1 VLCARDR
8 NRILSHKFKQTNTK
22 HIAGMLA
29 EGMLTV
35 PSTSALSPAA
45 MDSLPQKVL
54 LADAVVDSRS
64 GSDHDVSDTEKDL
77 PDDLAQ
83 HLTKL
88 IGLPPPPGLGLDFG
102 AIAPAGRTPLRSKA
116 TLFSPLRSH
125 AEAFVP
131 KGLALAGGQR
141 VTSKAPGGGAE
152 AKAQGWTTVM
162 MRNVPHS
169 YTCDKLI
176 DLLESKGFAK
186 WFDFVYVPINFTK
199 CLGVGYA
206 FVNLTTPER
215 AEEFILAF
223 EGFDGW
229 DSSFSKTACSMHW
242 SVCQGLRENVKRYR
256 NSPLMSDDVP
266 AFFKPVLLKN
276 GVRIPFPQPTKKVK
290 PRRAYKGQGPEE
302 CEPSD

>member
-176 DLLESKGFAK
+176 GLLESKGFSK
-186 WFDFVYVPINFTK
+186 WFDFVYVPINFTHM
-199 CLGVGYA
+199 LGVGYA
-206 FVNLTTPER
+206 FVNLTSQER

-223 EGFDGW
+223 DGFEGW
-229 DSSFSKTACSMHW
+229 DSSFSKEACTMHW
-242 SVCQGLRENVKRYR
+242 SVCQGLDENISRYR
-256 NSPLMSDDVP
+256 NSPLMCEEVP
-266 AFFKPVLLKN
+266 AFYKPVLLKD
-276 GVRIPFPQPTKKVK
+276 GVRIEFPKPTKQLRTL
-290 PRRAYKGQGPEE
+290 RRRKGKKGEGEGEE
-302 CEPSD
+302 